1 MARHLAAQSW
11 LRCDVCSDES
21 RRRGRRRT
29 GRLEAC
35 PTSMKPRF
43 LLLMCMCGIAVRSPA
58 AESYTFTTIAGLAGV
73 SGNADGTNS
82 DARFLFPA
90 DIAVD
95 NNGVLYVADL
105 SNHAIRK
112 IVPVGTNW
120 VVTTIAGMAG
130 VL

>member
-1 MARHLAAQSW
+1 
-11 LRCDVCSDES
+11 
-21 RRRGRRRT
+21 
-29 GRLEAC
+29 
-35 PTSMKPRF
+35 MKLRF
-43 LLLMCMCGIAVRSPA
+43 LLLVCICAIMARSHA

-73 SGNADGTNS
+73 SGNDDGTNS

-112 IVPVGTNW
+112 IAPMGTNW

-130 VL
+130 TFGYADGTNSDARFNRPDG